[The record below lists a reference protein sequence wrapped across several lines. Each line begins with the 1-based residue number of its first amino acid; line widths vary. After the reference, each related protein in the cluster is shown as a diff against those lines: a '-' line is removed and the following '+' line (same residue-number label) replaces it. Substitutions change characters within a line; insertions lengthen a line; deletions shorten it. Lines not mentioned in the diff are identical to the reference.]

1 MLQLSFFE
9 LDEINTYGFFNIN
22 LNIVMSVCII
32 LFYFYY
38 LNMSLFESHNDFFSN
53 IYYTTLQM

>member
-22 LNIVMSVCII
+22 LNIVMSVSII
-32 LFYFYY
+32 KNVFII
-38 LNMSLFESHNDFFSN
+38 EICR
-53 IYYTTLQM
+53 IYSKLTIV